1 MEHKTQEQTSTVREH
16 FTFFRS
22 FREQIDLCEEGDQ
35 LRLYRA
41 ITDFALFHIDTDF
54 DEPLLNM
61 AWIGIKPHLENGWI
75 KYSNGK
81 QADGKPKPTLRG
93 NKNASKDDEQTKN
106 EAKTKRN
113 QSENNTIVME
123 CNGMD
128 SIVEDNKE
136 STIVPKKKVSLTI
149 EQRKEDFLNDVRKY
163 TSDYPSTMLNDF
175 FSFWTEPNKSG
186 TKMRFELERTWDTKR
201 RLRRWSENT
210 FNK

>member
-61 AWIGIKPHLENGWI
+61 AWIGIKPHLEKSWVKYNNGC
-75 KYSNGK
+75 NGG
-81 QADGKPKPTLRG
+81 APVGNNNAGKNNR
-93 NKNASKDDEQTKN
+93 NSTKN
-106 EAKTKRN
+106 NQETTKK
-113 QSENNTIVME
+113 QTIGME

-163 TSDYPSTMLNDF
+163 TSDYPSTILNDF
-175 FSFWTEPNKSG
+175 FSFWTEPSQSG

>member
-1 MEHKTQEQTSTVREH
+1 
-16 FTFFRS
+16 
-22 FREQIDLCEEGDQ
+22 
-35 LRLYRA
+35 
-41 ITDFALFHIDTDF
+41 
-54 DEPLLNM
+54 
-61 AWIGIKPHLENGWI
+61 
-75 KYSNGK
+75 
-81 QADGKPKPTLRG
+81 
-93 NKNASKDDEQTKN
+93 
-106 EAKTKRN
+106 
-113 QSENNTIVME
+113 ME

-163 TSDYPSTMLNDF
+163 TSDYPSTILNDF
-175 FSFWTEPNKSG
+175 FSFWTEPSQSG